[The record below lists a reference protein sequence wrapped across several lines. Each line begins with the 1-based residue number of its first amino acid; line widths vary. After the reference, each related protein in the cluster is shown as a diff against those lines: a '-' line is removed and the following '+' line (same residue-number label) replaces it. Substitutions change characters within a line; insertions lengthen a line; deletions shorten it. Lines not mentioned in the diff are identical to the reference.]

1 ITDCMRAGLLE
12 DGQYKLGEFDVT
24 MKDGI
29 ARMDNGSLA
38 GSTLLLIDGVR
49 NLHPWSGESLSKIWH
64 LASLSPAKRLEMD
77 HNYGG
82 IAAMDMVSLAGST
95 LRLIDGGR
103 NLHQWTGESLSKIW
117 HLASLSPAKSLE
129 MDHNYGSIA
138 EG

>member
-1 ITDCMRAGLLE
+1 
-12 DGQYKLGEFDVT
+12 YKLGEFDVT

-49 NLHPWSGESLSKIWH
+49 NLHHWS
-64 LASLSPAKRLEMD
+64 
-77 HNYGG
+77 
-82 IAAMDMVSLAGST
+82 
-95 LRLIDGGR
+95 
-103 NLHQWTGESLSKIW
+103 GESLSKIW

-138 EG
+138 EGKVADVVGFKDDINVQATVLAREVLYEQQYLCLLKISRGHYVNKTRKSAGFMS